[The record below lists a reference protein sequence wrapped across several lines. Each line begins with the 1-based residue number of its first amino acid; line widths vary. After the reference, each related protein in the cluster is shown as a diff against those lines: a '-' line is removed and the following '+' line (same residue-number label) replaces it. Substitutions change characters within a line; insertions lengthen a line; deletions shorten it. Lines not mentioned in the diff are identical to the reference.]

1 MDSSSGRVAQSSS
14 TPSDPSHA
22 LGWRLANR
30 FRVQD
35 TIGHGSF
42 GVVYEGVDEVTGAV
56 VALKVESEC
65 PAPSLKNER
74 EVYRLLEN
82 NRKHQLLPNTPA
94 LRLTAVTF
102 ASAGFPKIHFFEQTA
117 AETVLAMDLLG
128 QTLEDILDDAG
139 RALATK
145 DVSML
150 AKRMVTARLLLLR
163 VQVSDA
169 NLSRFRTACP
179 AADVFLVDFGMAK
192 HFRHRA
198 SGKHIAC
205 KARLPVR
212 GTARYMSVNAHCGRE
227 LSRRDDLEQLGYV
240 LVYLAK
246 GSLPW
251 ERVQEADARQTY
263 NKVAEVKR
271 AVSIGSLCD
280 GLPPQFAE
288 YLQYCRDLEFAQT
301 PDYAYLARLFDAG
314 EWVTVG
320 CDGGRP
326 SCVQFSPA

>member
-35 TIGHGSF
+35 TIGYGSF

-102 ASAGFPKIHFFEQTA
+102 ASAGFPKIHFFGQTA

-150 AKRMVTARLLLLR
+150 AKRMISLLQVVHSKGVVHRDIKPDNICVGRCLLTDHALHGEHGMAGRARCLCFDSEPRWLQGR
-163 VQVSDA
+163 PVQ
-169 NLSRFRTACP
+169 P
-179 AADVFLVDFGMAK
+179 PADVFLVDFGMAK

-251 ERVQEADARQTY
+251 ERVQEADA
-263 NKVAEVKR
+263 
-271 AVSIGSLCD
+271 
-280 GLPPQFAE
+280 
-288 YLQYCRDLEFAQT
+288 
-301 PDYAYLARLFDAG
+301 
-314 EWVTVG
+314 
-320 CDGGRP
+320 
-326 SCVQFSPA
+326 

>member
-102 ASAGFPKIHFFEQTA
+102 ASAGFPKIHFFGQTA

-169 NLSRFRTACP
+169 NLSRFQ
-179 AADVFLVDFGMAK
+179 
-192 HFRHRA
+192 
-198 SGKHIAC
+198 
-205 KARLPVR
+205 
-212 GTARYMSVNAHCGRE
+212 

-320 CDGGRP
+320 CDGG
-326 SCVQFSPA
+326 